1 MGCSDIVRQGA
12 NRSLR
17 RFSFLGQGKVSL
29 RQWLRRS
36 GIVLGLGAV
45 IAATGAFAQS
55 PPQGATTLLV
65 LGNVESKLTLGISD
79 LQRFA
84 VQRVED
90 VRQIKMTGAAGK
102 DGEQTRRYTGVLLRD
117 VLTSAKPVEK
127 ERQDLRRSIVVVT
140 ATDGYQ
146 AVFSWAELFHSPIG
160 EGALVIFERDGAP
173 LPASEGPLALVSLR
187 DTQPGPRH
195 VKWLA
200 KLEIRRI
207 GD

>member
-1 MGCSDIVRQGA
+1 MRQRVR
-12 NRSLR
+12 RI
-17 RFSFLGQGKVSL
+17 
-29 RQWLRRS
+29 
-36 GIVLGLGAV
+36 GIVFSLCAV
-45 IAATGAFAQS
+45 IAATGASAQT
-55 PPQGATTLLV
+55 PPQGAATLLV
-65 LGNVESKLTLGISD
+65 SGNVDRKLTLGISD

-90 VRQIKMTGAAGK
+90 VRQIKMAGVSGK

-117 VLTSAKPVEK
+117 VLTSAKLVEK
-127 ERQDLRRSIVVVT
+127 ERHDLRRSIVVAT

-146 AVFSWAELFHSPIG
+146 AVFSWAELFLSPIG

-200 KLEIRRI
+200 KIEIRRI